1 MFGQKA
7 ATKKLRRKELSMKK
21 VTKRAHLRDGE
32 EEKEEEEHEIN
43 QRRIRSYRRPIRMI
57 SRNGR
62 VEIVNSNSSS
72 QSPRRSS
79 PRRPSPLR
87 RALSPR
93 RRSSPRRS
101 SPRRRPSP
109 LRRGLSP
116 RRSSPPPRLPPPR
129 LPPPRLPPPRLPPPR
144 LPSPR
149 LPSPISY
156 MSSSSSSVGEE
167 YPECSVCFNNSLTGT
182 FCDRERDIYHP
193 ICRKC
198 FNKVRNRDSK
208 CPLCRKPINILV
220 NLPTDGSRSQRRK
233 SRKGR
238 YVKI

>member
-21 VTKRAHLRDGE
+21 VTKRAYLRDG
-32 EEKEEEEHEIN
+32 
-43 QRRIRSYRRPIRMI
+43 SYRRPIRMI
-57 SRNGR
+57 RSYRRPITMIIRNGL

-79 PRRPSPLR
+79 PRRPSP
-87 RALSPR
+87 
-93 RRSSPRRS
+93 PRRS
-101 SPRRRPSP
+101 SPR
-109 LRRGLSP
+109 RRGLSP
-116 RRSSPPPRLPPPR
+116 RRSSPLRRGL
-129 LPPPRLPPPRLPPPR
+129 
-144 LPSPR
+144 SPR
-149 LPSPISY
+149 LPSP
-156 MSSSSSSVGEE
+156 SSSTSSVGEE
-167 YPECSVCFNNSLTGT
+167 YPKCSICFKNSLTGT

-238 YVKI
+238 YIKI